1 MLKINKYFFVVVI
14 LWSAFPQNG
23 LELEIQFMCFRK
35 KVIWSKIITQNQGE
49 ERNLWWRV
57 GISRNN
63 INIDKNKNAWIE
75 IFKASLYFF

>member
-23 LELEIQFMCFRK
+23 LELEIRFMCFRK

-49 ERNLWWRV
+49 E
-57 GISRNN
+57 
-63 INIDKNKNAWIE
+63 KK
-75 IFKASLYFF
+75 SLVARRDLEK